1 MRDRPFRPPQQKLD
15 WPGGVVPEWA
25 KPQGGKRHRQGKGG
39 AGGSSS
45 GGGAKRDR
53 LQKVMAQSG
62 YGSRRNIEILIAQ
75 GHVTVN
81 GQPAKLGDAVG
92 PGDKVKL
99 DGELLRLRFGEQ
111 LPRVLLYHK
120 PEGEIVSRDDPE
132 GRATV
137 FEKLP
142 KVNGGRWVSVGR
154 LDLNTGGL
162 LLFTTNGELANRLM
176 HPRFEV
182 EREYAVRVM
191 GEITDEHKERLL
203 AGIQIEEDLCK
214 FDSIEDRGGEGSNH
228 WYHVVLREGKNR
240 EVRRMLEALGL
251 MVSRLMR
258 VRYGPVALPGFLK
271 RGMMREMNE
280 DEVTEL
286 LAFSGVNK
294 ALPSEEVD
302 DAQPL
307 HIEPERKSE
316 ALDEDEDE
324 VNYNRGE
331 PEALRAEPDLE
342 LEDDDRQPA
351 FLAHAPIGQGHGQ
364 PRGPGQPRPAGS
376 APGAGKKGRN
386 RHGKKGAPAQPGM
399 RPAGQGQGKKG
410 RGKNRQGQLGQGA
423 RGQGPRAPDR
433 RIQHGAAIVE
443 ERESMGIQAY
453 VDGKMT
459 HFLAPKRELEPL
471 PPVNAPARTP
481 GQPRP
486 PQGQAK
492 PGGRNKR
499 NRGRNRNR
507 GAATAGNESQNGG
520 AAGNEG
526 NAAPND
532 NRGNVGPKGN
542 RGSNSNARFNDESGN
557 SAANDNRGN
566 VGAGVNGGGASG
578 GGQKPDFDGNR
589 DPN

>member
-1 MRDRPFRPPQQKLD
+1 MRDRPFRPPQQKLE

-25 KPQGGKRHRQGKGG
+25 KPQGDKRRRQGKGG
-39 AGGSSS
+39 AGGTS
-45 GGGAKRDR
+45 GGGAKRER

-75 GHVTVN
+75 GHITVN
-81 GQPAKLGDAVG
+81 GAVAKLGDVVG

-120 PEGEIVSRDDPE
+120 PEGEIVTRDDPE

-142 KVNGGRWVSVGR
+142 KVNGGRWVAVGR

-191 GEITDEHKERLL
+191 GEITEEHKAKLL
-203 AGIQIEEDLCK
+203 AGIDIEGDLCT

-240 EVRRMLEALGL
+240 EVRKMLEALGL

-258 VRYGPVALPGFLK
+258 VRYGPIALPGFLK

-294 ALPSEEVD
+294 ALPSEEAD
-302 DAQPL
+302 DAHDAQPVMAA
-307 HIEPERKSE
+307 EVQVAE
-316 ALDEDEDE
+316 EDE
-324 VNYNRGE
+324 VNGNRGE
-331 PEALRAEPDLE
+331 PEALRAPPVFDEE
-342 LEDDDRQPA
+342 EDDRQPA
-351 FLAHAPIGQGHGQ
+351 FLALAPPGQGHAQPRSHGQ
-364 PRGPGQPRPAGS
+364 PRS
-376 APGAGKKGRN
+376 NSNAPGGVKKGRN
-386 RHGKKGAPAQPGM
+386 RHGKKTAQGGQQPGA
-399 RPAGQGQGKKG
+399 RAPGQGPGQGQGKKM
-410 RGKNRQGQLGQGA
+410 RGKNRAGQQGQGSRGQG
-423 RGQGPRAPDR
+423 GPRAPDR
-433 RIQHGAAIVE
+433 RVQMGMPRHVE
-443 ERESMGIQAY
+443 ERETTGIQAY

-459 HFLAPKRELEPL
+459 HMP
-471 PPVNAPARTP
+471 APARQTVDLP
-481 GQPRP
+481 VTVHAPVAQPRP
-486 PQGQAK
+486 PQGQPK

-499 NRGRNRNR
+499 NRGRNRGGR
-507 GAATAGNESQNGG
+507 GG
-520 AAGNEG
+520 ANVDANAG
-526 NAAPND
+526 PND
-532 NRGNVGPKGN
+532 NRGNVAGNDN
-542 RGSNSNARFNDESGN
+542 RGNAGG
-557 SAANDNRGN
+557 NDNRGN
-566 VGAGVNGGGASG
+566 VGGGSSG
-578 GGQKPDFDGNR
+578 GPKTDFDGNR
-589 DPN
+589 ES